1 MKEINEFVL
10 DYNSIQ
16 SALICEIYKRSKVV
30 KVIENVKENN
40 KYRNAVVFSKYTTD
54 EEFKDYGLEGEWYF
68 VTSVATYGR
77 KFTETCFNT
86 KNKVTFVITKDE
98 GNELYRSIINTKTF
112 NYTL

>member
-1 MKEINEFVL
+1 MKEISEFVL

-54 EEFKDYGLEGEWYF
+54 EEFKDYGLEGE
-68 VTSVATYGR
+68 
-77 KFTETCFNT
+77 
-86 KNKVTFVITKDE
+86 
-98 GNELYRSIINTKTF
+98 
-112 NYTL
+112 